1 VRIAGLVIAGALM
14 LAGCGQKLDTGKIE
28 SDVKRELVGKTGANV
43 VSVDCP
49 GDVEAKQGDTF
60 QCTARTAEGGQVPI
74 EVIQEDGEGTV
85 RWRVVRPPRSTRGL

>member
-1 VRIAGLVIAGALM
+1 MRIAGLVIAGALM

-28 SDVKRELVGKTGANV
+28 SDVKRELVGKTDANV

-49 GDVEAKQGDTF
+49 GDVEAKRGATF

-85 RWRVVRPPRSTRGL
+85 RWRVVRAPSTRGL